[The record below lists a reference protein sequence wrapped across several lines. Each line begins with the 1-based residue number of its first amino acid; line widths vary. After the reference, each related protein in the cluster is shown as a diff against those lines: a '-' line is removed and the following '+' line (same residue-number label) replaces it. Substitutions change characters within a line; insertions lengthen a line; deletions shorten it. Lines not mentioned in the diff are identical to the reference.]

1 MEGLRADREDLDQ
14 FKGNHKK
21 TSAAAAPK
29 KVRKAAKANAPVSY
43 TSPLIVIFIVALLGA
58 NVFFAWTYTDQQ
70 AQVAKMEAQ
79 LEESADF
86 IGRSKLLMAR
96 FEGELNVTG
105 VEMEQSGTA
114 VQSKLAFL
122 DSEMRKLWGV
132 SNDRNKKLIQDNTGA
147 VNGLSAKL
155 EKITQ
160 QQTREGE
167 RNKIKSVQQQA
178 ALDSLS
184 STFGV
189 LQTNTSKLDSRISM
203 VANEAVITRDE
214 QEGVLGAMEQELAQV
229 GVLSKQFGVLSKQF
243 QESKKAIAS
252 IDASRRQ
259 LNERVVGLE
268 RKLNKLQLKLKP
280 APKSPDVQ

>member
-14 FKGNHKK
+14 FKGSHKK
-21 TSAAAAPK
+21 TSGVPIPK
-29 KVRKAAKANAPVSY
+29 TVRKAAKVGTPASKA
-43 TSPLIVIFIVALLGA
+43 SPLIVVLIVALFGA
-58 NVFFAWTYTDQQ
+58 SSFFAWAYLNQQ
-70 AQVAKMEAQ
+70 AQVTKIQAQ
-79 LEESADF
+79 LDESADF

-105 VEMEQSGTA
+105 VEMEQSGTV

-132 SNDRNKKLIQDNTGA
+132 TNDRNKKLIQGNADA
-147 VNGLSAKL
+147 VNGLSAKM
-155 EKITQ
+155 K
-160 QQTREGE
+160 
-167 RNKIKSVQQQA
+167 KIKQQQA
-178 ALDSLS
+178 KVAEQNKAKHLQQQAVLDDLS

-189 LQTNTSKLDSRISM
+189 LQANTSKLDNRISTI
-203 VANEAVITRDE
+203 ANEAVILRDE
-214 QEGVLGAMEQELAQV
+214 QEGALDAVAQELAQLSI
-229 GVLSKQFGVLSKQF
+229 LSKQL

-280 APKSPDVQ
+280 VSKLPDVQ

>member
-1 MEGLRADREDLDQ
+1 
-14 FKGNHKK
+14 
-21 TSAAAAPK
+21 
-29 KVRKAAKANAPVSY
+29 
-43 TSPLIVIFIVALLGA
+43 
-58 NVFFAWTYTDQQ
+58 
-70 AQVAKMEAQ
+70 
-79 LEESADF
+79 
-86 IGRSKLLMAR
+86 
-96 FEGELNVTG
+96 VTG

-160 QQTREGE
+160 QQTREAE
-167 RNKIKSVQQQA
+167 RNKVMSVQQQA

-184 STFGV
+184 SS